1 MQQQQRPILKGG
13 VRILRPGEY
22 ESLREGAKTLENQTR
37 LDVLLL
43 TGLRYVEAQRL
54 QKNPDWLDT
63 KFVHLPEYAQKKAK
77 RKQKERWI
85 KLSSKGVTVLP
96 YFFKATSPPLPTYGA
111 WTEDLERWA
120 ARSGL
125 DPEGMSPK
133 TTRKTWESW
142 MVFSYPERV
151 LEVFLSQGHSEMTS
165 LTHYLNLPFTE
176 VDKLQMKDWV
186 TGWV

>member
-1 MQQQQRPILKGG
+1 
-13 VRILRPGEY
+13 VRILRPIEY
-22 ESLREGAKTLENQTR
+22 EQLREGAKILDNQTR

-54 QKNPDWLDT
+54 RKNPDWLDT
-63 KFVHLPEYAQKKAK
+63 KFIHLPEYAQKKAK

-85 KLSSKGVTVLP
+85 KLSGNGITVLP
-96 YFFKATSPPLPTYGA
+96 YFFKTSPLPTWGA
-111 WTEDLERWA
+111 WTENLERWA
-120 ARSGL
+120 ARTGL

-142 MVFSYPERV
+142 MVASYPERV

-165 LTHYLNLPFTE
+165 LTHYLNLPFTA
-176 VDKLQMKDWV
+176 VDRLQMKDWV
-186 TGWV
+186 LGWV

>member
-1 MQQQQRPILKGG
+1 MQRQRQNPILKGG
-13 VRILRPGEY
+13 VRILRPIEY
-22 ESLREGAKTLENQTR
+22 EQLREGAKILDNQTR

-54 QKNPDWLDT
+54 RKNPDWLDT
-63 KFVHLPEYAQKKAK
+63 KFIHLPEYAQKKAK

-85 KLSSKGVTVLP
+85 KLSGKGITVVP
-96 YFFKATSPPLPTYGA
+96 YFFKTSPLPTWGA
-111 WTEDLERWA
+111 WTENLERWA
-120 ARSGL
+120 ARTGL

-142 MVFSYPERV
+142 MVASYPERV

-176 VDKLQMKDWV
+176 LDRLQMKDWV
-186 TGWV
+186 LGWV